1 MTTLPTYETFDEKS
15 KHFNLVKVETIDDYN
30 KIVETQK
37 KLNGIYRGI
46 NTSKY
51 KIYTSLQRQIITKDL
66 QGKFCIEDYLHNFRQ
81 NKILQKYFDTLKFET
96 SKLSIYS
103 YLQHYGAPTPFL
115 DFTINFE
122 KALYFAIEN
131 FDETSY
137 VEQGLIDD
145 YFSIFF
151 INQTDFDLIEI
162 PEVIRS
168 LKDFKRLSGDFFS
181 RYEDYT
187 HQHLV
192 SHVDNTFTINTCKVF
207 LISHYEEFI
216 DIYNT
221 YNNIRIVAQE
231 GLFIHNDYLDKPLEE
246 ALKDFFKEATIF
258 VGSGLDEID
267 DPQII
272 ADNEKYIE
280 DLEKNRGFQQ
290 RLEKNIITSFEIK
303 KSLIGEIRKSFTLQ
317 KGDIYPDPEKL
328 CWQTFEDSLPK

>member
-1 MTTLPTYETFDEKS
+1 MTTLSTYESFDEKS

-30 KIVETQK
+30 KIVTTQQM
-37 KLNGIYRGI
+37 LNGIYRGI
-46 NTSKY
+46 NNSKY
-51 KIYTSLQRQIITKDL
+51 KIYTSLQRQIILKDL
-66 QGKFCIEDYLHNFRQ
+66 QYKFRIEDYLNNFRQ
-81 NKILQKYFDTLKFET
+81 NKILEKYFDTFKIEA

-103 YLQHYGAPTPFL
+103 YLQHYRAPTPFL
-115 DFTINFE
+115 DFTTNFE

-131 FDETSY
+131 FEETSN

-168 LKDFKRLSGDFFS
+168 LKPLKRLSNDLFS
-181 RYEDYT
+181 QYEDYT

-192 SHVDNTFTINTCKVF
+192 SHIDNIFTINTCNVF

-246 ALKDFFKEATIF
+246 ALKEFFKEATIF
-258 VGSGLDEID
+258 VGSALDEID

-272 ADNEKYIE
+272 ANNEKYRE

-303 KSLIGEIRKSFTLQ
+303 KSLICEIRKSFSLQ

-328 CWQTFEDSLPK
+328 CRQIFKDSLPK